1 MDKFYTITI
10 IVAFVILVIALIGL
24 GILLQNNEAS
34 TEFPPKQNTCPD
46 NWTVSGEFCEWDP
59 SKVFIGDLRSTDSTS
74 GSFNSISNDY
84 VEISGNNP
92 NGIKFKSNVLRC
104 DKKKWA
110 NKNRIIW
117 DGVTNYNQC

>member
-46 NWTVSGEFCEWDP
+46 NWTVSGEFCNWDTNHF
-59 SKVFIGDLRSTDSTS
+59 FIGDLSTTDRTS

-84 VEISGNNP
+84 VEPSSD
-92 NGIKFKSNVLRC
+92 GIRFKDNVLRC

>member
-24 GILLQNNEAS
+24 GILLQNSEAS

-46 NWTVSGEFCEWDP
+46 NWTVSGGECIFDI
-59 SKVFIGDLRSTDSTS
+59 SHVFIGDLSSTDTS
-74 GSFNSISNDY
+74 SGLINSISNDY
-84 VEISGNNP
+84 VRPSSG
-92 NGIKFKSNVLRC
+92 GIIFKDNVLRC